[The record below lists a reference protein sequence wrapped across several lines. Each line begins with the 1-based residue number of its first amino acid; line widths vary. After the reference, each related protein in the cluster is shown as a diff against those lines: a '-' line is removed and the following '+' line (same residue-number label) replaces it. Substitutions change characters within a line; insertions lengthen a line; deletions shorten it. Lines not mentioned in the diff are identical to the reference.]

1 MFEVKQPVDKEMIQ
15 FMKDLRN
22 FPELLKELA
31 AQHASAA
38 PEPSAATQE
47 TKKEE
52 AKVEEKAPEKKSFDV
67 EFKSSDASKKLVIIK
82 EFKTIFNL
90 GLKEAKEI
98 VEKPP
103 AILKKGVSK
112 EEAAELKTKLEALG
126 CVVDLK

>member
-1 MFEVKQPVDKEMIQ
+1 MFEVKPPVDKEMIQ

-31 AQHASAA
+31 AQHGSSA
-38 PEPSAATQE
+38 PESNAPVQE
-47 TKKEE
+47 VKKEE
-52 AKVEEKAPEKKSFDV
+52 VKVEAKAPEKKNFDI
-67 EFKSSDASKKLVIIK
+67 ELMSSDASKKLVIIK

-103 AILKKGVSK
+103 AVLKKGVSK
-112 EEAAELKTKLEALG
+112 EEAMELKAKLEAMG
-126 CVVDLK
+126 CVVELK